1 MDSKARVKKL
11 AYLSRHLARREG
23 CDDSDLGLYSRLSIR
38 SLLSTMDDKGANI
51 ILKPYVRLERSAHMS
66 SQYLCG
72 TSRPSTNHVIHEIK
86 VKDADGSMR
95 TVKALIDC
103 GASSFF
109 ISPKLVQLLGLR
121 EQTVPAYTT
130 TRGLDGKI
138 LAHARNSRKLSL
150 DLQYLPELAL
160 MQESD
165 VLVVKMTSYDLV
177 LGLPWFE
184 RYNPDIDWTRKR
196 LINLRNPVNAQA
208 GITDQNPMNAQVGK
222 LNPVIALA
230 GKTNDDDVL
239 NESRS
244 PVHPNDEALHIET
257 LSAVQFESLLASAE
271 LSEAFA
277 IRLWQ
282 GTGLLGGTEHGQGL
296 SLNLSG
302 KYTCACVAS

>member
-1 MDSKARVKKL
+1 
-11 AYLSRHLARREG
+11 LARREG
-23 CDDSDLGLYSRLSIR
+23 CDDDDLGLYSRLSIR
-38 SLLSTMDDKGANI
+38 SLLSAIDDKGSRI
-51 ILKPYVRLERSAHMS
+51 TLKPYVRLERSAYMS

-121 EQTVPAYTT
+121 KQTVPAYTT

-138 LAHARNSRKLSL
+138 LAHARDSRKLSL
-150 DLQYLPELAL
+150 DFQYLPELAL

-165 VLVVKMTSYDLV
+165 VLVVKMTAYDLV

-184 RYNPDIDWTRKR
+184 RHNPDIDWTRKR
-196 LINLRNPVNAQA
+196 LINLRNPANHILA
-208 GITDQNPMNAQVGK
+208 GRYSAHSFVLSG
-222 LNPVIALA
+222 LNPVNALA
-230 GKTNDDDVL
+230 GTNKDDVL
-239 NESRS
+239 EDTESS
-244 PVHPNDEALHIET
+244 VHPNEAREAINIET
-257 LSAVQFESLLASAE
+257 LPAVQFESLLASAE

-296 SLNLSG
+296 SLYG
-302 KYTCACVAS
+302 KYT